1 MATNDE
7 LRGIKPFDCRGD
19 STSVGPRWRRWRKSF
34 QFYVDGRG
42 ITAAARR
49 KALLLHCAGMEVQEI
64 FETLTD
70 PGVPEG
76 EDDDVYK
83 AALRTLDAYFTP
95 QVNVPYERHIFRQ
108 MKQEEHETVDQ
119 FVVRLSNQAAN
130 CEFGGTKNEQIRDQ
144 IIDKCKSTE
153 LRRKL
158 LGKGQE
164 LTLADAQKIAR
175 SLELSQTQAKQIEGD
190 VGTSVNAI
198 KEDNKPEGNGRSDQK
213 SLKCYRCGQTGHFAR
228 DKHCPARSKTC
239 TKCHMTGHFASVCR
253 TKSKQEHKKKNTR
266 KQGGRGKVNCVED
279 GEDDEYAFTVGL
291 GKSWDRSGSEMV
303 DLQVGGVILN
313 GVLIDSGSSCN
324 IIDQK
329 TWEELKQK
337 GVKCKSEKTNQ
348 KLYPYGTS
356 EPLDTLGKFEASVN
370 LAGKDATA
378 EFIVICNEGRPIM
391 GRKTAMELDVLRLGP
406 QVNAVSTPD
415 LVDKYKACFEGVGKL
430 TDYQVKIH
438 VNKEVNPVAQHPRR
452 VPFSLRENVESKLH
466 ELEQMDIIE
475 KVKGPTP
482 WVSPIVVV
490 PKPSGEIRLCVDMR
504 RANEA
509 IVRER
514 HPIPTVDEV
523 LQDMT
528 QSSVFSK
535 LDLKWGYHQLELSEE
550 SRDITT
556 FSTHAGLYRYKRLM
570 FGVTSAP
577 EIYQHAIQQAL
588 HGCEGVRNI
597 SDDIILHGKDD
608 QQHDE
613 RLEKLLQRLQ
623 QRGLTLNGEKCKFKM
638 PQLEFMGYLLS
649 ARGIGPTESKVE
661 AVVNAREPES
671 VAEVRSFMGLVNF
684 SAKFIP
690 NLATVSEP
698 LRQLTRKGVTFKW
711 GEKQQEAF
719 KALKETLAS
728 AEVLAYY
735 DKDAKTRVI
744 ADASPVGLGA
754 VLVQEQNGNW
764 RPVYYASRSLTAV
777 ERRYSQTE
785 REALALVWACE
796 RFHVYLYGKHF
807 ELETDHKPLEVIYSS
822 KSQPSARIER
832 WVLRLQPYEFTV
844 MYRPGPQN
852 IADALS
858 RLTQE
863 ISNESKNVAEEYI
876 RYVAENAAPRA
887 IPIQEIEEASAE
899 DEEIAMLRKC
909 VQTND
914 WTVGEP
920 AFKAVRNEL
929 TVLGKLVLRGTRL
942 VIPMKLRKQVL
953 DLAHE
958 GHQGI
963 VKTKQRLRTKVWWPG
978 IDRQAEQRCRTC
990 HGCQLVGK
998 PLPPEPLKRTELPT
1012 QPWQD
1017 LAVDLLGP
1025 LPTGEYLLVVVDYF
1039 SRFFEVAVTK
1049 SVTSGKMISCLEAM
1063 FATHGLPLSIK
1074 TDNGPQ
1080 FVSEEFEVYL
1090 KDNNI
1095 EHRTSTP
1102 LWPQANGEVERQ
1114 NRSLLKAMRVAHSEG
1129 RDWRKELQKFLL
1141 GYRSTPHTTTG
1152 VSPAKLLFGREIRSK
1167 LPGVEEL
1174 RSASNDSEVLDRDRE
1189 RKQKGKD
1196 YADNLRGAC
1205 ESNLKEGD
1213 KVLLQKPKTDKL
1225 SPSFEATP
1233 YEVVNKQGGHVE
1245 IKSPAGIHYKRNV
1258 THLQKYE
1265 EDKSQEPA
1273 ASNLKGTLSE
1283 DPETSQ
1289 EEEPRVSTQH
1299 YALRPRRNRQPQRLK
1314 DYELG

>member
-1 MATNDE
+1 
-7 LRGIKPFDCRGD
+7 
-19 STSVGPRWRRWRKSF
+19 
-34 QFYVDGRG
+34 
-42 ITAAARR
+42 
-49 KALLLHCAGMEVQEI
+49 MEVQEI

-70 PGVPEG
+70 PGAPAG
-76 EDDDVYK
+76 EDDDAYT

-130 CEFGGTKNEQIRDQ
+130 CEFGATKNEQIRDQ

-164 LTLADAQKIAR
+164 LTLADTQKIAR

-190 VGTSVNAI
+190 VGGSVNAI
-198 KEDNKPEGNGRSDQK
+198 KEDNKPGGNGKSDQK
-213 SLKCYRCGQTGHFAR
+213 SLKCYRCGQSGHFAR
-228 DKHCPARSKTC
+228 DKYCPARSKTC
-239 TKCHMTGHFASVCR
+239 TKCHMAGHFASVCR
-253 TKSKQEHKKKNTR
+253 TKSKQEKKKQDTR

-279 GEDDEYAFTVGL
+279 GEDDEYAFTVRL
-291 GKSWDRSGSEMV
+291 GKTWDRSGSEIV

-329 TWEELKQK
+329 SWEELKQK

-370 LAGKDATA
+370 LAGKDVTA

-391 GRKTAMELDVLRLGP
+391 GRKTAMELDALRLGP
-406 QVNAVSTPD
+406 QVNVVSTPD

-438 VNKEVNPVAQHPRR
+438 VNKEVNPVVQHPRR
-452 VPFSLRENVESKLH
+452 VPFSLREKVESKLH
-466 ELEQMDIIE
+466 ELEQLDIIE

-514 HPIPTVDEV
+514 HSIPTVDEV

-556 FSTHAGLYRYKRLM
+556 FTTHAGLYRYKRLM

-613 RLEKLLQRLQ
+613 RLEKLLERLQ
-623 QRGLTLNGEKCKFKM
+623 QRGLTLNSAKCKFKM

-649 ARGIGPTESKVE
+649 TRGIGPTESKVE

-684 SAKFIP
+684 SAEFIP

-728 AEVLAYY
+728 AETLAYY

-754 VLVQEQNGNW
+754 VLAQEQNGNW

-822 KSQPSARIER
+822 KSQPSARIQR

-863 ISNESKNVAEEYI
+863 ISNESKNVAEECI

-914 WTVGEP
+914 WAVGEP

-998 PLPPEPLKRTELPT
+998 PLPPEPMKRTELPT

-1080 FVSEEFEVYL
+1080 FVSQEFEVYL

-1102 LWPQANGEVERQ
+1102 MWPQANGEVERQ
-1114 NRSLLKAMRVAHSEG
+1114 NRSLLKVMRVAHSEG
-1129 RDWRKELQKFLL
+1129 RDWQKELRKFLL
-1141 GYRSTPHTTTG
+1141 GYRSTPHTITG
-1152 VSPAKLLFGREIRSK
+1152 ESPAKLLFGREIRSK

-1205 ESNLKEGD
+1205 ESNLREGD
-1213 KVLLQKPKTDKL
+1213 KVLLQKPK
-1225 SPSFEATP
+1225 S
-1233 YEVVNKQGGHVE
+1233 
-1245 IKSPAGIHYKRNV
+1245 
-1258 THLQKYE
+1258 
-1265 EDKSQEPA
+1265 DKS
-1273 ASNLKGTLSE
+1273 GII
-1283 DPETSQ
+1283 
-1289 EEEPRVSTQH
+1289 
-1299 YALRPRRNRQPQRLK
+1299 
-1314 DYELG
+1314 

>member
-1 MATNDE
+1 MA
-7 LRGIKPFDCRGD
+7 
-19 STSVGPRWRRWRKSF
+19 
-34 QFYVDGRG
+34 
-42 ITAAARR
+42 
-49 KALLLHCAGMEVQEI
+49 
-64 FETLTD
+64 
-70 PGVPEG
+70 
-76 EDDDVYK
+76 
-83 AALRTLDAYFTP
+83 
-95 QVNVPYERHIFRQ
+95 
-108 MKQEEHETVDQ
+108 
-119 FVVRLSNQAAN
+119 
-130 CEFGGTKNEQIRDQ
+130 GT
-144 IIDKCKSTE
+144 
-153 LRRKL
+153 
-158 LGKGQE
+158 
-164 LTLADAQKIAR
+164 QKIAR

-190 VGTSVNAI
+190 VGASVNAI

-213 SLKCYRCGQTGHFAR
+213 SLKCYRCGQSGHFAS

-253 TKSKQEHKKKNTR
+253 TKSKQEQKKKNTW
-266 KQGGRGKVNCVED
+266 KQGGRGKVNCVEN

-291 GKSWDRSGSEMV
+291 SKSWDRSGSEMV
-303 DLQVGGVILN
+303 NLQVGGVNLN

-329 TWEELKQK
+329 TWQELKQK

-370 LAGKDATA
+370 LARKDVTP

-406 QVNAVSTPD
+406 QANAVSTPD

-438 VNKEVNPVAQHPRR
+438 VNREVNPVAQHPRR
-452 VPFSLRENVESKLH
+452 VPFSLREKVESKLH
-466 ELEQMDIIE
+466 ELEQLDIIE

-514 HPIPTVDEV
+514 HPVPTVDEV

-556 FSTHAGLYRYKRLM
+556 FSTHAGLYCYKRLM

-613 RLEKLLQRLQ
+613 RLEKLLERLQ
-623 QRGLTLNGEKCKFKM
+623 QRGLTLNSEKCKFKM

-649 ARGIGPTESKVE
+649 TRGIGPTESKVE

-671 VAEVRSFMGLVNF
+671 VAEVRSFMGLVNS

-728 AEVLAYY
+728 AETLAFY

-785 REALALVWACE
+785 REALALVWACQ

-822 KSQPSARIER
+822 KSQPSVRIER

-844 MYRPGPQN
+844 MYCPGPQN

-887 IPIQEIEEASAE
+887 IPIQVIEEASAE
-899 DEEIAMLRKC
+899 DEEIALLRKC

-914 WTVGEP
+914 WTVAEP
-920 AFKAVRNEL
+920 VFKAVRNEL
-929 TVLGKLVLRGTRL
+929 IVLGKLVLRGTRL

-953 DLAHE
+953 DLAHK

-963 VKTKQRLRTKVWWPG
+963 VKTKQRLRTKVWWPS

-990 HGCQLVGK
+990 HGCQLVWK

-1017 LAVDLLGP
+1017 LAIDLLGP

-1039 SRFFEVAVTK
+1039 SQFFEVAVTK

-1090 KDNNI
+1090 RDNNI

-1114 NRSLLKAMRVAHSEG
+1114 NRSLLKAMRVVHSEG

-1174 RSASNDSEVLDRDRE
+1174 HSASNESEVLDRDRE

-1205 ESNLKEGD
+1205 ESNLKEVD
-1213 KVLLQKPKTDKL
+1213 KVLQKPKSDKL
-1225 SPSFEATP
+1225 SPSFEATR
-1233 YEVVNKQGGHVE
+1233 YEVVNKQGDHVE

-1265 EDKSQEPA
+1265 EDKSQETA
-1273 ASNLKGTLSE
+1273 ASNPKGTLSKE
-1283 DPETSQ
+1283 LETSQ
-1289 EEEPRVSTQH
+1289 EEEPT
-1299 YALRPRRNRQPQRLK
+1299 
-1314 DYELG
+1314 